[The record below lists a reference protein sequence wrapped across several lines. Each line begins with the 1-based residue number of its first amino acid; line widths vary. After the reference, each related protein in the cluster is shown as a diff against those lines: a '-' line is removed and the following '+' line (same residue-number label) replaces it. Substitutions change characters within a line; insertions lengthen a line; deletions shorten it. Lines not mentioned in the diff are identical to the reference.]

1 MDIVADLVGVT
12 LGPKG
17 RNVVLQNKYGPP
29 KIVNDGETVLKQ
41 VVCTFSLT
49 SFALCFIHPIITMTY
64 NLFLHKVEQL
74 EQLKC
79 VLVMHL

>member
-1 MDIVADLVGVT
+1 MDMVAELVGVT

-41 VVCTFSLT
+41 VVCTVL
-49 SFALCFIHPIITMTY
+49 
-64 NLFLHKVEQL
+64 NLILHKVEQL
-74 EQLKC
+74 ELLN
-79 VLVMHL
+79 V